1 MPNVKIEKN
10 YAMWIDHYISKNEEK
25 NMACIYIGLAEEMGT
40 DYYYTNIPLEN
51 DGDNMI
57 LHFENSTNYKFIGIK
72 TFENPRL
79 NYRYSLGAYEFIEPD
94 EKTRFNYMMLGRL
107 QSDCEYVVGHL
118 SNFCKRR
125 LSESSIN
132 NALWGDSIDRHFT
145 EMYRL
150 YDNFTEEEK
159 PEWLTREQ
167 IDEYKFKIKKL
178 VLEE

>member
-1 MPNVKIEKN
+1 
-10 YAMWIDHYISKNEEK
+10 
-25 NMACIYIGLAEEMGT
+25 
-40 DYYYTNIPLEN
+40 
-51 DGDNMI
+51 
-57 LHFENSTNYKFIGIK
+57 
-72 TFENPRL
+72 
-79 NYRYSLGAYEFIEPD
+79 
-94 EKTRFNYMMLGRL
+94 MMLGRL

-132 NALWGDSIDRHFT
+132 NALWGDSIDRHFA

-167 IDEYKFKIKKL
+167 IDIYKYKIKKL
-178 VLEE
+178 VVEK